1 MMRPTTTPSAS
12 TSKSSRFH
20 SPGAGAPPGAVADD
34 ALGRRV
40 DALGQVL
47 EPAPTPVSLNRRG
60 GDTDASERSIIESEH
75 GGVYPQPR
83 SREGQR
89 RTCPYILAPCKPDG
103 IRSITFHG
111 GSARRHDCAASGAGC
126 GRRAER
132 AHAHAF
138 EFLGIVAH
146 RLTRGGGFR
155 GSRDRLVAWACRVAT
170 WCAVQRVAKPVS

>member
-1 MMRPTTTPSAS
+1 MMPEPR
-12 TSKSSRFH
+12 H
-20 SPGAGAPPGAVADD
+20 SHG
-34 ALGRRV
+34 
-40 DALGQVL
+40 
-47 EPAPTPVSLNRRG
+47 RG
-60 GDTDASERSIIESEH
+60 GAFLARLRTMRSGGGSMRSAKSLSQRRRQCLSTAEAAIQMRGERSIIESEH

-89 RTCPYILAPCKPDG
+89 RTCPYILAPCKPDS
-103 IRSITFHG
+103 IRCITFHG

-132 AHAHAF
+132 AYAHAF
-138 EFLGIVAH
+138 EFLGMVAH

-155 GSRDRLVAWACRVAT
+155 GCRDRLVARACRVAT